1 MKRIV
6 TTFLFISLFL
16 CVYARGNAA
25 ESQIQ
30 LVRNATLLIDYAGH
44 HILLDPMLSPKGAI
58 GSVRG
63 KVKTPMVELPMK
75 VDEITKGIDFVLVTH
90 AHVDHFDPT
99 AAAVLD
105 KSLKLFGQ
113 QADEQYFLN
122 CNFWNAE
129 AIADSVVYDGIT
141 IIRTD
146 AQHGTGRMLKNMG
159 NASGFVLKA
168 SGHPTLYI
176 IGDGVWT
183 QGIADNIGR
192 YNPDYIVVNSGGA
205 VMPGGYDATPIIMDE
220 RQVMALIQESGNA
233 KIIAVHM
240 DAVDHC
246 LTTRAVL
253 RKEAKKMKIG
263 NDKLLIPEDGEII
276 SLSK

>member
-1 MKRIV
+1 MKRI
-6 TTFLFISLFL
+6 TTTLLFISLFL

-25 ESQIQ
+25 EPQIQ

-44 HILLDPMLSPKGAI
+44 HILLDPMLSPKGAL

-75 VDEITKGIDFVLVTH
+75 VDEITKGLDLILVTH
-90 AHVDHFDPT
+90 AHADHFDPT

-159 NASGFVLKA
+159 DASGVVLKA
-168 SGHPTLYI
+168 SGHPTVYI

-253 RKEAKKMKIG
+253 RNEAKKMNIG
-263 NDKLLIPEDGEII
+263 NDKLLVPEDGEII

>member
-1 MKRIV
+1 M
-6 TTFLFISLFL
+6 TSFLFICLLL
-16 CVYARGNAA
+16 CVYVRGNAA
-25 ESQIQ
+25 EPQIQ

-44 HILLDPMLSPKGAI
+44 RILLDPMLSPKGAL

-75 VDEITKGIDFVLVTH
+75 VDEITKGLDFILVTH
-90 AHVDHFDPT
+90 AHGDHFDP
-99 AAAVLD
+99 AAVAALD

-113 QADEQYFLN
+113 RADKQFFLN

-129 AIADSVVYDGIT
+129 AIADSVVYNGIT

-159 NASGFVLKA
+159 DASGFVLKA
-168 SGHPTLYI
+168 SGHPTVYI

-183 QGIADNIGR
+183 QDIAANIEK
-192 YNPDYIVVNSGGA
+192 YAPDYIVVNSGGA
-205 VMPGGYDATPIIMDE
+205 IMPGGYDATPIIMDE
-220 RQVMALIQESGNA
+220 RQVMALIQESGDA

-246 LTTRAVL
+246 RTTRTVL
-253 RKEAKKMKIG
+253 RNEAKKMNIG

>member
-1 MKRIV
+1 MRRI
-6 TTFLFISLFL
+6 TTTLLFISLFL

-25 ESQIQ
+25 EPKIQ
-30 LVRNATLLIDYAGH
+30 LVRNATLLIDYAGQ
-44 HILLDPMLSPKGAI
+44 HILLDPMLSPKGAL

-75 VDEITKGIDFVLVTH
+75 VDEIIKGLDFILVTH
-90 AHVDHFDPT
+90 AHADHFDP
-99 AAAVLD
+99 AAVLD

-113 QADEQYFLN
+113 RADEQYFLN

-129 AIADSVVYDGIT
+129 AIADSVVYNGIT

-159 NASGFVLKA
+159 DASGFVLKA

-183 QGIADNIGR
+183 QDIANNIGR

-205 VMPGGYDATPIIMDE
+205 RMPGGYDATPIIMDE
-220 RQVMALIQESGNA
+220 QQVMALIQESGDA

-246 LTTRAVL
+246 RTTRAVL
-253 RKEAKKMKIG
+253 RNEAKKMNIG